1 MEPIIFKQSDSSKTY
16 RLELNNYNK
25 WFIVVDGDKYLTQK
39 GNTKIYYK
47 VNITKTEEPL
57 KQIKQDYEL
66 EQKIND
72 TCDKFLNELLN
83 FNIFEVVDDYRKY
96 ISNEAYKSSK
106 RPNINDFKFKS
117 NNKYLDL
124 IQYLNQT
131 RNEANDIYR
140 NYTLTNEKMKSHY
153 NIHIEINKISNLY
166 LYEDQDVFKIRDLI
180 LNQIMTLP
188 DFGLGSTKLT
198 ELYKTNEEFING
210 LRISEV
216 IDNITFNINNQD
228 YQYEDVTND
237 KFVYKFQNKY
247 NDLIFIQLG
256 DEILRYD
263 NSAHSLLFSGNY
275 IIYKSN
281 KYSIH
286 DLYVNCKKYLY
297 IEPVNEFNSFKSQY
311 DQIDLNFDQGQEI
324 IKILR
329 VKFKLWSS
337 RRYDYFN
344 DVILSKL
351 LLDIRIETALK
362 ILYKKHEK
370 YNRIL
375 DYGIWTYDRG
385 TEYRVNIKNGK
396 YM

>member
-1 MEPIIFKQSDSSKTY
+1 MEPIIFKQSDSSKIY

-39 GNTKIYYK
+39 GNTKIYYN

-57 KQIKQDYEL
+57 KKIKQDFEL

-72 TCDKFLNELLN
+72 TCYEFLNKFMD
-83 FNIFEVVDDYRKY
+83 FNMFEVVNDYRKY
-96 ISNEAYKSSK
+96 IYNEAYKASK
-106 RPNINDFKFKS
+106 RPNINDFESKP

-140 NYTLTNEKMKSHY
+140 NYTRTNEKMKSHY

-188 DFGLGSTKLT
+188 DFGLGPTKLT
-198 ELYKTNEEFING
+198 ELYKTNEEVING
-210 LRISEV
+210 LRISEI
-216 IDNITFNINNQD
+216 IDNITFKINNQD

-256 DEILRYD
+256 DEVLQYD

-281 KYSIH
+281 KYSVH

-297 IEPVNEFNSFKSQY
+297 IEPVNEFESFKSWY

-324 IKILR
+324 KKLLR

-337 RRYDYFN
+337 RRYVYFN

-385 TEYRVNIKNGK
+385 TEHKVNIKTNE